1 MRTNEKYQEIKAANE
16 TRKAVVSELLT
27 LVVPQDIPEEE
38 VINRTEAAE
47 KAIAKVACK
56 PWQEGFQDSD
66 LRYHI
71 NTLRS
76 NIEYNKNCIQDARRA
91 DEELIALQGNKLQGL
106 NKVDRWRH
114 PVMRD
119 HKTLTRQIHS
129 REAFMNR
136 AYATIEVLETELNNR
151 KERAASQRAELA
163 RKHEEWKEKHS
174 KLFKAKSNKQKK
186 LYKPAPKARNERTL
200 KGFGELLTINRR
212 KGIFATEV
220 PIKKEQVIEKLGG
233 IEILESA
240 LKEAQEGVIHTFN
253 DGRKIIQKKVG
264 AVVRYFELA

>member
-1 MRTNEKYQEIKAANE
+1 MRTNEKSQEIKAANTQRRGIVE
-16 TRKAVVSELLT
+16 ELLT
-27 LVVPQDIPEEE
+27 LVIPQGIPEEE

-47 KAIAKVACK
+47 KSLAKVACK

-71 NTLRS
+71 DKLRS
-76 NIEYNKNCIQDARRA
+76 NIEYNKEVIKEIRRA
-91 DEELIALQGNKLQGL
+91 DEELIAMQGNRLQGL
-106 NKVDRWRH
+106 NKVDRMHH
-114 PVMRD
+114 PMMRD
-119 HKTLTRQIHS
+119 HKRLLQQIHS
-129 REAFMNR
+129 REAFMDR
-136 AYATIEVLETELNNR
+136 AYAVIEVLETELNNR
-151 KERAASQRAELA
+151 QERTASQRAELA

-186 LYKPAPKARNERTL
+186 LYKPAARARNERTL